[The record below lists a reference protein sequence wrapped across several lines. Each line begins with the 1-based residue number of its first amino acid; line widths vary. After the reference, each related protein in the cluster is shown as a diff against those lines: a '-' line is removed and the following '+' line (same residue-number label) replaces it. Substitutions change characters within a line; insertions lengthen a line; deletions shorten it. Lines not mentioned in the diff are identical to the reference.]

1 MLIRRKVPML
11 KLETTALIL
20 QMGKHCPSPPR
31 QEVMAGEAR
40 VESLQPRTW
49 QDTVANV
56 KHFSSRHG

>member
-1 MLIRRKVPML
+1 ML
-11 KLETTALIL
+11 KLETAALIL

-40 VESLQPRTW
+40 VESLQLRTW